1 MIQEKTKHKRLV
13 TTEQG
18 RKKAI
23 QLSMDFMEVNVEDK
37 TAVEQACASL
47 LAGITSLCNMLGDCR
62 SSGHPLHKTP
72 KPHTHF
78 KPMIDIL

>member
-1 MIQEKTKHKRLV
+1 MTQNNTKHKRLV
-13 TTEQG
+13 SITQG
-18 RKKAI
+18 REKAI

-37 TAVEQACASL
+37 TVIEQACASL
-47 LAGITSLCNMLGDCR
+47 FAGMVSLCNMLCDYR